1 MIIYFCYTKLR
12 FLFSFFQKFRPAL
25 FEILFGQFISILG
38 SIFLLCFLLN
48 SKVRFLQINENFS
61 SLQRDIKK
69 EIELACTTIS
79 FLILPIFFEYNLS
92 RKEPSQS
99 NFWQEIPVMV
109 AEIEE
114 EKKYD
119 DQKSL

>member
-1 MIIYFCYTKLR
+1 
-12 FLFSFFQKFRPAL
+12 
-25 FEILFGQFISILG
+25 
-38 SIFLLCFLLN
+38 LN

-69 EIELACTTIS
+69 EIEFACTSFS
-79 FLILPIFFEYNLS
+79 FLILPIFFKYTLS

-119 DQKSL
+119 NQKSL